1 MKSGSNA
8 VCALDLIYPTPRRWI
23 RGKKT
28 GAMKDSYDVVVIG
41 SGFGGAINACRLA
54 EAGRSVCILERGKR
68 WGKKDFPRTTGQV
81 ARSFWN
87 FKDYGLLDYR
97 AFQNID
103 VIQASGVGGGS
114 LVYFNVHIRTPKE
127 IFENPRW
134 PEGVKRDV
142 LDPYYD
148 KAREMLEAKP
158 LVPPDGYDLPNR
170 TQAFMNAAA
179 SAGRKAELM
188 EICVYTGP
196 EKINRQGIVQDG
208 CVYCGNCM
216 LGCHVHAKNT
226 LDLNYIPLAEKN
238 GAEVYPLHLVEK
250 IEPLEAVESNGYR
263 VHFRHFDSE
272 HGGDSETGS
281 VVGKKVV
288 ISAGALGS
296 TEILLRCRDL
306 HRTLPKLSPALGT
319 KFSGNGDFLLAGT
332 FESNQEVDPGWGP
345 SITAA
350 VDYSTEKNKIL
361 IQDLGFPDPFFWYL
375 ESALPVPS
383 RLKNLKLFFKKY
395 LQRTL
400 GLSQASA
407 FTDGADKLFQGGV
420 TPRFLPY
427 LGMGTDAADGKMG
440 LSGGNIEINWDSKR
454 SREMFAEM
462 EKALK
467 ELSRGIG
474 GKYQTSL
481 LWGWPFRKLLTAHP
495 LGGCVMSDNK
505 DEGVVNEYGEVWN
518 YPNLYVSDG
527 SIIPTALSVNPS
539 ATISALS
546 ERIAEALVG
555 SR

>member
-1 MKSGSNA
+1 MKE
-8 VCALDLIYPTPRRWI
+8 I
-23 RGKKT
+23 
-28 GAMKDSYDVVVIG
+28 YDVVVIG

-87 FKDYGLLDYR
+87 YKDLGLLDYR

-134 PEGVKRDV
+134 PKGVNRDI
-142 LDPYYD
+142 LNPFYD
-148 KAREMLEAKP
+148 KARDMLEARP
-158 LVPPDGYDLPNR
+158 LTPPAEFDMPPR
-170 TQAFMNAAA
+170 TQAFMAAA
-179 SAGRKAELM
+179 QNAGRKPELM

-196 EKINRQGIVQDG
+196 EKVNRQGIVQDG

-226 LDLNYIPLAEKN
+226 LDLNYIPLAEKK
-238 GAEVYPLHLVEK
+238 GAEVYPLHQVEK
-250 IEPLEAVESNGYR
+250 IEPIDPVEMNGYR
-263 VHFRHFDSE
+263 VHFRHFDL
-272 HGGDSETGS
+272 ETAESHALTTDGHRFDRRTARPDELSHPGS
-281 VVGKKVV
+281 VVGRKVI
-288 ISAGALGS
+288 ISAGSLGS

-306 HRTLPKLSPALGT
+306 HRTLPNLSPALGT

-332 FESNQEVDPGWGP
+332 LESNREVDPSAGP

-350 VDYSTEKNKIL
+350 VDCSTENNKIM
-361 IQDLGFPDPFFWYL
+361 IQDLGFPDPFLWYL
-375 ESALPVPS
+375 ESALPVPR
-383 RLKNLKLFFKKY
+383 RLKNLGLFFRKY
-395 LQRTL
+395 LMRTL
-400 GLSQASA
+400 GLDYGSA
-407 FTDGADKLFQGGV
+407 FTDGADKLFKGGV

-427 LGMGTDAADGKMG
+427 LGMGTDAADGRME
-440 LSGGNIEINWDSKR
+440 LQDGNIDIQWDSSR
-454 SREMFAEM
+454 SRAMFSEM

-467 ELSRGIG
+467 DLSRAIG
-474 GKYQTSL
+474 GKYMPSI

-495 LGGCVMSDNK
+495 LGGCGMSD
-505 DEGVVNEYGEVWN
+505 DPAQGVVNEFGEVWN

-546 ERIAEALVG
+546 ERIADHNVT
-555 SR
+555 SP

>member
-1 MKSGSNA
+1 MA
-8 VCALDLIYPTPRRWI
+8 Y
-23 RGKKT
+23 
-28 GAMKDSYDVVVIG
+28 GAGEVNVMKDAYDVVVIG

-81 ARSFWN
+81 ARAFWN
-87 FKDYGLLDYR
+87 YKDLGLLDYR
-97 AFQNID
+97 AFENID

-134 PEGVKRDV
+134 PKSVKRDI
-142 LDPYYD
+142 LDPFYD
-148 KAREMLEAKP
+148 KARDMLEARP
-158 LVPPDGYDLPNR
+158 LYPPDGYDMPNR
-170 TQAFMNAAA
+170 TKAFMAAA
-179 SAGRKAELM
+179 EKAGRPADLM

-196 EKINRQGIVQDG
+196 EKINRQGILQDG

-238 GAEVYPLHLVEK
+238 GAEVFPLHMVEK
-250 IEPLEAVESNGYR
+250 IEPIQPVERNGYR
-263 VHFRHFDSE
+263 VHFRSFESQTGGESE
-272 HGGDSETGS
+272 IGS
-281 VVGKKVV
+281 VVGRKVI

-296 TEILLRCRDL
+296 TELLLRCRDL
-306 HRTLPKLSPALGT
+306 HHTLPELSPALGT

-332 FESNQEVDPGWGP
+332 LESNREVDPGAGP
-345 SITAA
+345 SITAGLQ
-350 VDYSTEKNKIL
+350 YSSGDHKIL
-361 IQDLGFPDPFFWYL
+361 IQDLGFPDPFLWYL
-375 ESALPVPS
+375 ESALPVPN
-383 RLKNLKLFFKKY
+383 RLKNLGMFVRKY
-395 LQRTL
+395 LMRTL
-400 GLSQASA
+400 GLDHASA
-407 FTDGADKLFQGGV
+407 FTDGAEKLFQGGV

-427 LGMGTDAADGKMG
+427 LGMGTDAADGRME
-440 LSGGNIEINWDSKR
+440 LSDGNMEIKWDSRR
-454 SREMFAEM
+454 SRAMFDEM
-462 EKALK
+462 EKTLK
-467 ELSRGIG
+467 ELTRGLG
-474 GKYQTSL
+474 GKYLTSI

-495 LGGCVMSDNK
+495 LGGSVMSDSQ

-546 ERIAEALVG
+546 ERIVEHIIQQHKE
-555 SR
+555 

>member
-1 MKSGSNA
+1 MKE
-8 VCALDLIYPTPRRWI
+8 IY
-23 RGKKT
+23 
-28 GAMKDSYDVVVIG
+28 DFVVIG

-54 EAGRSVCILERGKR
+54 QAGRSVCILERGKR

-87 FKDYGLLDYR
+87 PKDLGLLDYR
-97 AFQNID
+97 TFGDID

-114 LVYFNVHIRTPKE
+114 LVYFNVHIRTPPE

-134 PEGVKRDV
+134 PKAIKRDI
-142 LDPYYD
+142 LDPFYD
-148 KAREMLEAKP
+148 QARDMLEARP
-158 LVPPDGYDLPNR
+158 LTPPADFDMPNR
-170 TQAFMNAAA
+170 TQAFMAAA
-179 SAGRKAELM
+179 EKAGRKAELM

-196 EKINRQGIVQDG
+196 EKVNRQGIVQDG

-226 LDLNYIPLAEKN
+226 LDLNYIPLAENN
-238 GAEVYPLHLVEK
+238 GAEVFPLHQVEK
-250 IEPLEAVESNGYR
+250 IEPIDPVESNGYR
-263 VHFRHFDSE
+263 VHFRKFDPNRLDSPAAKQPKAASE
-272 HGGDSETGS
+272 PGS
-281 VVGKKVV
+281 VVGRKVI

-332 FESNQEVDPGWGP
+332 LESNREVDPGAGP

-350 VDYSTEKNKIL
+350 VNYSTKDHQIM
-361 IQDLGFPDPFFWYL
+361 IQDLGFPDPFLWYL
-375 ESALPVPS
+375 ESALPVPR
-383 RLKNLKLFFKKY
+383 RLKNLSLFFKKY
-395 LQRTL
+395 LMRTL
-400 GLSQASA
+400 GLDHASA

-427 LGMGTDAADGKMG
+427 LGMGTDAADGRME
-440 LSGGNIEINWDSKR
+440 LSGDCMEIKWNSRR
-454 SREMFAEM
+454 SRAMFKEM

-467 ELSRGIG
+467 DLSRGIG
-474 GKYQTSL
+474 GEYMTSI

-495 LGGCVMSDNK
+495 LGGCVMSDDPN
-505 DEGVVNEYGEVWN
+505 EGVVNEYGGVWN

-546 ERIAEALVG
+546 ERVAQELL
-555 SR
+555 SH